1 MVIDIDPRFASI
13 LKNSIQYTLTDLK
26 HWNIIFK
33 IENKK
38 FIENEGH
45 PILSTKVKSE
55 NSTQG
60 RSRRIIRSQRRL
72 LILCNWQES
81 SQSAKTVFMI
91 T

>member
-1 MVIDIDPRFASI
+1 MVIDIDPRFVSI
-13 LKNSIQYTLTDLK
+13 LKNLIQYTLTDLK

-38 FIENEGH
+38 IKNKGN

-55 NSTQG
+55 NSAQ
-60 RSRRIIRSQRRL
+60 RRPRRIIRSQRRL

-81 SQSAKTVFMI
+81 SQSAKR
-91 T
+91 